1 VHQSGSLLVAFKRDR
16 GGEIKVVGRSS
27 SMSFLYE
34 IIPVEGYV
42 RSMLNVNVIKDFL
55 G

>member
-1 VHQSGSLLVAFKRDR
+1 MAFKRDR
-16 GGEIKVVGRSS
+16 GEIKVVGRSS